1 MFVVYFRDTK
11 INSIRIILIMDGK
24 KELFQKLQQDIL
36 LMQGF
41 KPVSSV
47 KAESIGLGEIENS
60 FPGGVFPKKAIHE
73 FITILPEH
81 AAASDGF
88 IAGLVAVLMKNGAA
102 CVWVSTSRRLFPAS
116 LSLFNVEPE
125 RIIFMDVQSEKDV
138 LWITEEALK
147 CEGLAAVVAELNTV
161 SLIESRRLQLAVES
175 SGVTGFILRKDGN
188 KTASTVATARWKI
201 SPLPSENEDGMPGL
215 GFPRWQVEL
224 LKVRN
229 GNPGSFVLEWA
240 GEKFKEIKK
249 AEKQTV
255 WPDLGAR
262 QIV

>member
-1 MFVVYFRDTK
+1 
-11 INSIRIILIMDGK
+11 MDAK

-36 LMQGF
+36 MWQGF
-41 KPVSSV
+41 KPVSAS
-47 KAESIGLGEIENS
+47 KAERIGLGEIEDS

-73 FITILPEH
+73 FITIAPEH
-81 AAASDGF
+81 SAASDGF
-88 IAGLVAVLMKNGAA
+88 IAGLLAVLMENGAA

-147 CEGLAAVVAELNTV
+147 CEGLAAVVAELKNV

-201 SPLPSENEDGMPGL
+201 SPLPSESEDGMPGL

-229 GNPGSFVLEWA
+229 GNPGSFVLQWA
-240 GEKFKEIKK
+240 GEKFEEVKK
-249 AEKQTV
+249 TEKQTV
-255 WPDLGAR
+255 WSDLGDR
-262 QIV
+262 QIG